1 MSEHN
6 ETEFFLALGNALV
19 ETGTLPIPPIFD
31 EYDVSMPVIA
41 GCAIARAANKWDRLV
56 GILTSQ
62 STRTINTEVALPGI
76 LRLVA
81 VDVALRIFALL
92 RMCQKVPPAPEVPT
106 WAQENGGGLVLRRLL
121 TEAGLTRKRLVA
133 MMGVS
138 ETSVDNWLDGNN
150 KPNLLSIHMLGDCLA
165 GVLPGQTPGSLTTQ
179 IRAQFALAEIGDRLA
194 CVIGKNAVME
204 LAENIHRFVWLM
216 TEDVNHMNRP
226 PITEA
231 VGVEFDT
238 FRLGTDQEDAPTLLR
253 NISMDVHEPEWK
265 SYIWAASI
273 DWEINFQMITAAGM
287 DGSGAAGLAQDLLEL
302 PNISDEQVQIE
313 TAAMG
318 QIRNLAPTVD
328 ETMFRDITMQSF
340 FSYLDA
346 NISWRRRIVEHHP
359 LSANAHSNL
368 GSFLGMVAKYIPR
381 RGYLEEGIS
390 ECKIA
395 ASLIKN
401 WDLPLVEPAIMLA
414 NIGAFSRALEEL
426 EQSKP
431 MLPHPTPHFQN
442 CLGYVLMN
450 LGRFQEASSAFWE
463 VIAAA
468 PDYALALEDASRCA
482 FQMGD
487 KKKGRRYAKR
497 AKLAGRPM
505 IYRLWR
511 HGYYNNRRQQAG

>member
-1 MSEHN
+1 MPQKKKSSTTNNRIRLPFSGVVIAAVMKALEIEVESPDPRTVRRYLSGKPMSEHN
-6 ETEFFLALGNALV
+6 ETEFFLALGKALV

-318 QIRNLAPTVD
+318 QIRNLNRSQG
-328 ETMFRDITMQSF
+328 EM
-340 FSYLDA
+340 
-346 NISWRRRIVEHHP
+346 RIW
-359 LSANAHSNL
+359 
-368 GSFLGMVAKYIPR
+368 
-381 RGYLEEGIS
+381 EEVKQWS
-390 ECKIA
+390 T
-395 ASLIKN
+395 S
-401 WDLPLVEPAIMLA
+401 V
-414 NIGAFSRALEEL
+414 SQVQVEEL
-426 EQSKP
+426 QRV
-431 MLPHPTPHFQN
+431 T
-442 CLGYVLMN
+442 
-450 LGRFQEASSAFWE
+450 
-463 VIAAA
+463 
-468 PDYALALEDASRCA
+468 
-482 FQMGD
+482 
-487 KKKGRRYAKR
+487 
-497 AKLAGRPM
+497 
-505 IYRLWR
+505 
-511 HGYYNNRRQQAG
+511 